1 MVISSSGVAIAPSP
15 LHHPR
20 FVVLDALET
29 CDFGWAYLVKDL
41 HNPGE
46 QWVLEEFLPS
56 AETPEDLVEVQV
68 ALRSQLAEVSHINHP
83 QLAHS
88 RDIVL
93 LDDRLFW
100 MREYVAG
107 VSYRHLLEQR
117 LAGGEV
123 FSEVEVRALLAEI
136 LPVLEELHQQDLD
149 HGQIDLDS
157 IVRRQ
162 SDQIAVLDRF
172 GGLRDIGLEYGFYL
186 LKNLDSWSLESR
198 LSGIDRDLHDLA
210 IVALILLTGAVPN
223 ESINQLIE
231 QAIAQQS
238 LSPEF
243 ASILDRMLVPKPWQR
258 FHSADE
264 VYAALGQAASPE
276 VLLEDLDEIDAPVA
290 TVPIS
295 IHRDPVLLILSIAF
309 IGLMSIALWRIA
321 HVVPIKLPQA
331 GLFPP
336 PAVTKPAAKT
346 KTSNLDKAEKLGMPS
361 DLLDRIRQELP
372 NSDKALNAQLNRLSE
387 EARNGMGKY
396 YRRDYDR
403 WFATLVDLKI
413 SQPTV
418 DALTDTLF
426 YLRFPEL
433 QGKELDPR
441 TLGQIWY
448 AIARDQITALNQK
461 KQLEILKAGTFNQSG
476 KLSQGQS
483 RVFQVKVQP
492 GQSLELKLEGQDLRL
507 SVIENEI
514 VLLRYGNN
522 TQWSAPKSSQGRTYE
537 IILTPMKLENVS
549 YQLKLGSL

>member
-1 MVISSSGVAIAPSP
+1 MVISSSGVTIAPSP

-56 AETPEDLVEVQV
+56 AETPEDLAEVQT
-68 ALRSQLAEVSHINHP
+68 ALRSQLAAARHIHHP

-100 MREYVAG
+100 MREYIAG

-117 LAGGEV
+117 IAEGEV
-123 FSEVEVRALLAEI
+123 FSEAEVRELFTEL
-136 LPVLEELHQQDLD
+136 LPVLDELHQQDLD

-162 SDQIAVLDRF
+162 SDQIAVFDRF
-172 GGLRDIGLEYGFYL
+172 GGLRNIGLEYGFYL
-186 LKNLDSWSLESR
+186 LKNLDSWSLTSR
-198 LSGIDRDLHDLA
+198 LEGVDRDLHDLA
-210 IVALILLTGAVPN
+210 IAALVLLTGETPQ
-223 ESINQLIE
+223 ESINQLIN
-231 QAIAQQS
+231 QAIEQQN

-243 ASILDRMLVPKPWQR
+243 ANILDRMLVPKPWQR
-258 FHSADE
+258 FRSADE
-264 VYAALGQAASPE
+264 VYTALLQEEPAETFPEDFEEIEPPIETSPIA
-276 VLLEDLDEIDAPVA
+276 L
-290 TVPIS
+290 
-295 IHRDPVLLILSIAF
+295 HRDPLLLILSVAF

-321 HVVPIKLPQA
+321 HVVPVKLPQA
-331 GLFPP
+331 GLFKP
-336 PAVTKPAAKT
+336 PAVTKPADKAKPN
-346 KTSNLDKAEKLGMPS
+346 NLDKAEKLGMTS

-387 EARNGMGKY
+387 EARNGMGSY

-403 WFATLVDLKI
+403 WFATLADLRI

-418 DALTDTLF
+418 DTITDTLF

-433 QGKELDPR
+433 QGKQLNPR

-448 AIARDQITALNQK
+448 AIARDQITDLNQK

-522 TQWSAPKSSQGRTYE
+522 NQWSAPKSSQGRTYE
-537 IILTPMKLENVS
+537 IILTPMKLEDVS
-549 YQLKLGSL
+549 YQLKLGSS